1 MGFTL
6 IECILTMLIISM
18 IFLLFPLLI
27 KTYEHINQSL
37 STEEDYEWNLFL
49 IQLRK
54 EMRESDG
61 WDVSN
66 NRLFLK
72 RNNQMIMYEQY
83 GNVLRRRVD
92 SEGHEIVL
100 QNINQ
105 VLFRVN
111 DLKLQVH
118 IQFINDHQRDAYYS
132 SIVYRQ

>member
-72 RNNQMIMYEQY
+72 MNDQMIMYEQY
-83 GNVLRRRVD
+83 GTVLRRRVD

-100 QNINQ
+100 QNIDQ
-105 VLFRVN
+105 VLFGVN

-118 IQFINDHQRDAYYS
+118 IQFINHHQRDAYYS

>member
-1 MGFTL
+1 
-6 IECILTMLIISM
+6 MLIISM

-37 STEEDYEWNLFL
+37 STEEDYEWTLFL

-100 QNINQ
+100 QNIDQ